1 MENYLAICYTDAG
14 ILSSIKEELYG
25 TLPYF
30 DRFHH
35 RSFPCAGGKN
45 ERHRNAS
52 DVYNG
57 RKNLSQYTGRGRY
70 VLKSVYDKVR
80 AGSMPTTSQL
90 NPMDFKEAVGPIL
103 AGGED
108 VLYLAFSSGL
118 SGTFNNARIAFA
130 ELAEEYPQ
138 RKALCVDT
146 LGASMGEG
154 LLVYLACQERD
165 KGKSI
170 EEVAQWVEENRL
182 HLAHWFTVDDLNHLK
197 RGGRVSGAA
206 AFFGTMLSI
215 KPVLHVDD
223 EGHLIPMEKVRGR
236 RQSLDAL
243 VEHMAKTGI
252 DNAHQTIFISHG
264 DCKDD
269 VEYVAQQIR
278 QRFGTADIY
287 TNPIGP
293 VIGAHSGPGT
303 VALFFLAES
312 RN

>member
-1 MENYLAICYTDAG
+1 MAPYRILTDSTTD
-14 ILSSIKEELYG
+14 LSPALVEKMNVTVLSLMF
-25 TLPYF
+25 TM
-30 DRFHH
+30 D
-35 RSFPCAGGKN
+35 GKTY
-45 ERHRNAS
+45 RNTPDEADMPS
-52 DVYNG
+52 KVF
-57 RKNLSQYTGRGRY
+57 
-70 VLKSVYDKVR
+70 YDKVR
-80 AGSMPTTSQL
+80 AGSMPTTSQIT
-90 NPMDFKEAVGPIL
+90 PMDFKEAVGPIL

-118 SGTFNNARIAFA
+118 SGTYNNSRIAFA

-138 RKALCVDT
+138 RKVICVDT

-154 LLVYLACQERD
+154 LLVYLACQQRD

-182 HLAHWFTVDDLNHLK
+182 RLAHWFTVDDLNHLK

-252 DNAHQTIFISHG
+252 DNAHQTVFISHG

-278 QRFGTADIY
+278 QRFGTTDIY
-287 TNPIGP
+287 INPIGP

-303 VALFFLAES
+303 VALFFLAEG
-312 RN
+312 RG